1 MFRFQIFLFLSALLT
16 TQAVADENILSE
28 NDLTPKSYCE
38 PSDKSCWPTI
48 TELQKL
54 RFNLNPTLNRSI
66 YWEGGKKPLPGP
78 QISSYADPTLNNEQ
92 PLFGIGKKLEPLYV
106 RSDVNDVCFLN
117 DFTSEFCKVS
127 VVNAVVTPEYPAFT
141 VFATSATDVKIAVK
155 FANEHKLR
163 VCVAGTGAD
172 VMTRHSCN
180 NGLLIRTTLLKA
192 VMWNDDSSTVTFG
205 SGLTFEEAQYQA
217 SLKKRFISSGWCG
230 IVGIAG
236 WYSNAGHGPFN
247 PQYGNGADNLVAA
260 NMVLS
265 DGRIVTVDKN
275 HYTDLYWAIRGGGG
289 SAFGV
294 LISLTIKTFRVPKGG
309 FTLFYSNYASSDNI
323 SNTFE
328 GYASWALKLPKQW
341 GGYTDYAPNTN
352 GDISMISTFLYH
364 GGLTDKIYLDTK
376 NALLKVFPNAYV
388 TELNFPDAYQPLAF
402 YAENIFKGAVSID
415 PYNYANISSLDN
427 VDKGGP
433 SFIATRSFVQ
443 SGGFVKFL
451 MQLYDICTTTSTC
464 PTFSMSQDMTGNV
477 KSPQPTGTS
486 VSPGMRSGLMHMKV
500 Q

>member
-1 MFRFQIFLFLSALLT
+1 MLLFQTLFLLSILAKSL
-16 TQAVADENILSE
+16 AIVNENNFSE
-28 NDLTPKSYCE
+28 DDFKPKSFCE
-38 PSDKSCWPTI
+38 PSDMSCWPTV
-48 TELQKL
+48 TQLEKL

-66 YWEGGKKPLPGP
+66 YWKGGMEPLPGP
-78 QISSYADPTLNNEQ
+78 QISSYTDPTLNNEQ
-92 PLFGIGKKLEPLYV
+92 PLFGVGKKLEPLYV

-117 DFTSEFCKVS
+117 DFTSDFCKVS
-127 VVNAVVTPEYPAFT
+127 AVNAVVTPEYPAFT
-141 VFATSATDVKIAVK
+141 VFATSAKDVQTAIK
-155 FANEHKLR
+155 FANDHKLR

-192 VMWNDDSSTVTFG
+192 VQWSKDSSTVTFG

-217 SLKKRFISSGWCG
+217 SLKKRFVSSGWCG

-265 DGRIVTVDKN
+265 DGRIITVDKN

-294 LISLTIKTFRVPKGG
+294 LISLTIKTFPVPKGG
-309 FTLFYSNYASSDNI
+309 FTLFYANYASSENI
-323 SNTFE
+323 LNTLT
-328 GYASWALKLPKQW
+328 GYASWALQLSKQW
-341 GGYTDYAPNTN
+341 GGYTDYTPSAS
-352 GDISMISTFLYH
+352 GDISMISTFIYH
-364 GGLTDKIYLDTK
+364 GGLNEKNYLDTK
-376 NALLKVFPNAYV
+376 NALLKVLPNAYV

-402 YAENIFKGAVSID
+402 YAQNIFKGAVSID
-415 PYNYANISSLDN
+415 PYNYANASSLDS

-433 SFIATRSFVQ
+433 SFIATRRFVQ
-443 SGGFVKFL
+443 SGGLVSFL
-451 MQLYDICTTTSTC
+451 MQLYDICTTMSTC
-464 PTFSMSQDMTGNV
+464 PSFSLSQDLTGNV

-500 Q
+500 